1 MYDEKITM
9 NLSAYNVTCGKL
21 PHSFHVV
28 QWGGVHVWKV
38 GGAKGKMFALAF
50 DRGVEG
56 IFITFKVSPMSYD
69 ILKEQEG
76 LRPAPYL
83 ASRGM
88 TWIQRTSAVTMD
100 DAALKDY
107 LRESHRLCALALPK
121 TVQKALNLTKV

>member
-1 MYDEKITM
+1 M

-50 DRGVEG
+50 PALRKQLAV
-56 IFITFKVSPMSYD
+56 TFKVSAMSYD

-88 TWIQRTSAVTMD
+88 TWIQRVSSETMD
-100 DAALKDY
+100 DGALVDY
-107 LRESHRLCALALPK
+107 IGESHRLAAE
-121 TVQKALNLTKV
+121 NLTRKRRLELGL